1 VSFVSPDVLAY
12 DLAPPLRHRGADV
25 YRRGLQEWFPTFE
38 GPVGYEVHD
47 LNVETAGDLAVATS
61 LDRITDA
68 RTNGQKT
75 DVWVRA
81 TVVYRK
87 AGGRWVITH
96 EHRSV
101 PFYMDG
107 SVKAAVDLKP

>member
-1 VSFVSPDVLAY
+1 
-12 DLAPPLRHRGADV
+12 V

-107 SVKAAVDLKP
+107 SVKAVVDLKP